1 MANMAEKQ
9 REEGSTGE
17 GWRKK
22 PVKVRRKGDSEREN
36 NTTWERA
43 ASSIEYTV
51 LDWDRHTV
59 RVYTHT
65 DTNRTRR
72 ERERERGGNSLT
84 HTTFGVYMA
93 QAQFTHKE
101 YRSSRNFSNAEFY
114 ERKEMREKLS
124 DWPHDSF
131 FSCCRWLGCLT
142 FSFLLLVSWRSRVV
156 SNLHASIPFIPLN
169 RWWGCSIRK
178 CADDSLNRLCSRW
191 WWWHDNG

>member
-9 REEGSTGE
+9 REEGSTWE

-22 PVKVRRKGDSEREN
+22 PVKVRRKGDSERKR
-36 NTTWERA
+36 TTRHVCVRE
-43 ASSIEYTV
+43 SSIEHRV
-51 LDWDRHTV
+51 LVRDRHTV

-72 ERERERGGNSLT
+72 EEEILWLT
-84 HTTFGVYMA
+84 QRLECMA

-101 YRSSRNFSNAEFY
+101 YRSSRKFSNAEFY

-142 FSFLLLVSWRSRVV
+142 FSFLLLVSCRSREV
-156 SNLHASIPFIPLN
+156 SNLHASILFHSPQSMMRMLDQKVC
-169 RWWGCSIRK
+169 WWLSQ
-178 CADDSLNRLCSRW
+178 SLV
-191 WWWHDNG
+191 